1 MIIQLVAFNVSSTWK
16 KRLEMTTE
24 IFNNSNADLILFS
37 GHTLLNLKYVRAL
50 KKSITNNHTRAILEI
65 KDYERN
71 SFMELSNSLF
81 YIHDGIIEDM
91 FSSQI
96 FASSKEIKNDS
107 MLAER
112 LLKEMPERRKIII
125 DGIRFSILQCGEINI
140 IANRQK
146 DQNKPYFRFE
156 DEPNMA
162 SMFDE
167 VEKTTDV
174 FLNPIH
180 TPMGNINK
188 MRKKKALLSKDGRYY
203 FSTNNFGKSN
213 GQKKVTPITSTN
225 IHYAYYDGKELQQ
238 FMGSHEG
245 VLAEKILGK
254 DSSEKWSDLWY
265 IYKPAGYDKTLAE
278 MTESER
284 NNRKKY
290 KSVSS
295 MEVFA
300 KWYKENN
307 KE

>member
-146 DQNKPYFRFE
+146 AKINLTSALRMNLIWHQCLMRSKRQQ
-156 DEPNMA
+156 
-162 SMFDE
+162 MFSSIL
-167 VEKTTDV
+167 
-174 FLNPIH
+174 FIH
-180 TPMGNINK
+180 QWGISI
-188 MRKKKALLSKDGRYY
+188 R
-203 FSTNNFGKSN
+203 
-213 GQKKVTPITSTN
+213 
-225 IHYAYYDGKELQQ
+225 
-238 FMGSHEG
+238 
-245 VLAEKILGK
+245 
-254 DSSEKWSDLWY
+254 
-265 IYKPAGYDKTLAE
+265 
-278 MTESER
+278 
-284 NNRKKY
+284 
-290 KSVSS
+290 
-295 MEVFA
+295 
-300 KWYKENN
+300 
-307 KE
+307 

>member
-24 IFNNSNADLILFS
+24 IFNNSDADLILFS
-37 GHTLLNLKYVRAL
+37 GHTLLNLKYVRSL
-50 KKSITNNHTRAILEI
+50 KKSITNNHTRAIIEI

-125 DGIRFSILQCGEINI
+125 DGIRFTILQCGEINI

-225 IHYAYYDGKELQQ
+225 IHYAYYDGKELTPIK
-238 FMGSHEG
+238 E
-245 VLAEKILGK
+245 VLEEKGCYKISTYEISLRN
-254 DSSEKWSDLWY
+254 SSN
-265 IYKPAGYDKTLAE
+265 I
-278 MTESER
+278 
-284 NNRKKY
+284 
-290 KSVSS
+290 
-295 MEVFA
+295 
-300 KWYKENN
+300 
-307 KE
+307 